1 MSTIR
6 VARLEPYPSE
16 NPTGWVVGF
25 NVSVEGKDF
34 YEVTTSTYDEA
45 KNEEEAVDV
54 AYEKLMYYLFDL
66 NAFELE
72 TFER

>member
-1 MSTIR
+1 MLLWIFN
-6 VARLEPYPSE
+6 L
-16 NPTGWVVGF
+16 VGF

-54 AYEKLMYYLFDL
+54 AYEKLKPTIDEKIESIQDNSSLLGKVYQPK
-66 NAFELE
+66 
-72 TFER
+72 